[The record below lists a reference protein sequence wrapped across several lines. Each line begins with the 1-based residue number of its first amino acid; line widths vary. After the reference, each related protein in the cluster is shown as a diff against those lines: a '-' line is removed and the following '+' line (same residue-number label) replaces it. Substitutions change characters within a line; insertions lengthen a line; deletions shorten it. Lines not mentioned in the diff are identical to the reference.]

1 MVHPSRYDILDK
13 LGEGAMGE
21 VFRARDRMLG
31 RVVALKMLGEESQS
45 DDHHKRFVREAE
57 AIGRLDHPNIVKVYD
72 LGEVEG
78 KPYMAMELLEGEDL
92 RALIERHMDVPI
104 SERVRVLEEVA
115 LGIAY
120 AHSKGVIHRDLK
132 PANVMVN
139 LGGQVKIL
147 DFGLARVA
155 AQGTITRK
163 GVILGTPDYMCPEQ
177 AQGRPVD
184 PRSDIFCAGSV
195 FYEALTFQKPFLGK
209 TLHSV
214 LYQIISEQPIP
225 VLTLN
230 PEIPAR
236 LAAVVHR
243 MLQKDPDRRYP
254 QMGDVA
260 EELRDIRRALR
271 RSRGRSAA
279 APWVTPTEEARSRM
293 REHLGKGRAL
303 AEGARPLSAL
313 GELQQALSYD
323 PDAVEPAE
331 LLWRTW
337 RRLKG
342 AHEPDAPDPALAGR
356 IAALLQRAA
365 PGAPEGE
372 ARKALAELA
381 LLAPDDPRFAELV
394 RSRAERKG

>member
-13 LGEGAMGE
+13 LGEGAMGA

-31 RVVALKMLGEESQS
+31 RVVALKMLGEEATS

-92 RALIERHMDVPI
+92 RALIEQHMDVPI

-120 AHSKGVIHRDLK
+120 AHAKGVIHRDVK

-184 PRSDIFCAGSV
+184 PRSDIFSAGSV

-214 LYQIISEQPIP
+214 LYQIISEAPIP
-225 VLTLN
+225 ILTLN

-243 MLQKDPDRRYP
+243 MLHKDADRRY
-254 QMGDVA
+254 QAMDEVA
-260 EELRDIRRALR
+260 TDLREIRRALR

-279 APWVTPTEEARSRM
+279 APVGATTEEARNRM
-293 REHLGKGRAL
+293 REHLFRGRSL
-303 AEGARPLSAL
+303 AEGSKPLSAI
-313 GELQQALSYD
+313 GELQHALSYD
-323 PDAVEPAE
+323 PDAGEPAE

-342 AHEPDAPDPALAGR
+342 AHEEEADPALAGR
-356 IAALLQRAA
+356 IGDLLHRAA
-365 PGAPEGE
+365 PGAPEAE

-394 RSRAERKG
+394 RSRAERRA